1 MCYICYSML
10 VVTVSEKV
18 SETKRVGKINK
29 KLQEQEASLC
39 AVHKSPLKK
48 DKERLNLVHFRN
60 VEEEFRSQHQ
70 IKTSRNS

>member
-48 DKERLNLVHFRN
+48 DK
-60 VEEEFRSQHQ
+60 
-70 IKTSRNS
+70 

>member
-39 AVHKSPLKK
+39 AVHNSPLKK

-60 VEEEFRSQHQ
+60 VEEEFSSRHQ